1 MLTIGFNLI
10 PSLTPFQNRGSLVL
24 PLDLGVFLILRPLN
38 TKDALSKKE
47 VGILVKPPM
56 GTERQREG
64 GMRDQMRECTTIKC
78 LNH

>member
-1 MLTIGFNLI
+1 M
-10 PSLTPFQNRGSLVL
+10 

-78 LNH
+78 LNHQIIKEKIPRIPPLPNNSDRCGT